1 MSTFIPPTPAAHKSA
16 EQHEEPSE
24 QDSFNHLLFKVLR
37 LTSEQ
42 VQDLND
48 WMKHQGIP
56 NVHEVIAQNFR
67 KPHALEDDLQ
77 FIREDK
83 PCHIQSN
90 VMISL
95 SLMITYIKHLR
106 YSAKTKYFGPFYYI
120 QIDPQ
125 DYDEWR
131 TTPPEEEV
139 HFQTPSKLGSPAT
152 PRSMATSVAS
162 ESYITLSNFKKGIK
176 RDASAYPIFKNERY
190 YNTFIRHFKATAKA
204 QGLNSLMDPN
214 FTPGS
219 DEYEQQLFQDQQ
231 DFLYSVLISSL
242 KTDFSEALVKDHEGD
257 AQLII
262 ELLHE
267 HHTGNS
273 QYSRSEINRITKYLT
288 NIKLD
293 DTWRGTNESF
303 LMHYN
308 DQLRLLDSLVDSDE
322 KLPDNTRV
330 TFLESAVESVPDL
343 RRVKITDNVL
353 QAQLDSTRPITYR
366 SYFDL
371 LKDAA
376 FHLDQ
381 ATKRGSKIRRTN
393 VHFSGPN
400 NEDDHQNLTSD
411 DHQVIQQE
419 DVCNEPPEPLSYSV
433 FQSHF
438 QGSSTSSTQKIFL
451 PKPIWEKLSK
461 DQQQMIIDHNR
472 SLPKSGSSSISTPN
486 KSPSPLPHK
495 PTPQQ
500 TAKSQQVHTH
510 QSDEST
516 ADTTKIETTP
526 SDPLLAM
533 VHQSIHTSN
542 DDASDITKVLSAK
555 RSRQI
560 QVCKHYIFQH
570 ANHTNNQLV
579 DHGANGGLAGS
590 DMRVI
595 YKTHRKIN
603 ISGIDNHEVNGLDV
617 VTAATL
623 LNTSL
628 GKVIGIFNEYAHLG
642 KGSSIHSSGQLE
654 WFKTHVD
661 EKSIKVGGTQL
672 ITTLEGYSVPLLIK
686 DGLAYATSLG
696 RPTDQDMDT
705 YPHVFFTSPDE
716 WDPSVLDHDPPPL
729 DGLDPSQVLDQ
740 PFGDPMFDAYGD
752 FNERIIANLNIH
764 LDAPPED
771 YGSYIAN
778 LHQGSSQEPDWNALR
793 PFFAWTSPSSIQD
806 TFNVTTRHGSAPH
819 TQDYI
824 KKHFKSRNPVF
835 NIPRC
840 SEAVATD
847 TIFSDT
853 PAVDDGS
860 TMAQFFCGRDTLV
873 CDAYGIKSTKQFI
886 NTLSDNIRKR
896 GAMDTLISDGGKYEI
911 SKRVTD
917 LLRSLFIQD
926 YQSEPYHQHQ
936 NKAENR
942 FGLAKRY
949 TNTVMNTSGCPAFCW
964 LLCLQYICVVLNHLA
979 SPTLQGICPVQALEG
994 TTPDISFLLHF
1005 SFYEPVYYRIDS
1017 SEPDLNFPSSSNEKK
1032 GYWVGFA
1039 DNQGDSLTWR
1049 ILTEDTQKIIIRS
1062 GVRSAL
1068 RTTTNQRLASP
1079 SGEGTTLP
1087 FPIPYSQ
1094 SQNSLPLDPLDA
1106 STPNFEH
1113 FVKSQ
1118 TGEDEDN
1125 PIPMANIDIPNLLG
1139 RSFLLPP
1146 EDNGE
1151 RHMAKV
1157 IDIDDHGQTLE
1168 DLIFKLKINKDQAEE
1183 IMSYNQL
1190 MDYIQKGTDAEE
1202 DPDSLFKFRDIVAH
1216 QGPLE
1221 STDPN
1226 HKGSKYNVMVEW
1238 ESGEVTYEPLT
1249 LISKDDP
1256 ITCAVY
1262 AKKHDL
1268 LDTTGWKHLKR
1279 YAKTSKRL
1287 IRAVKQSRIRQVR
1300 ASVRYQHGFQV
1311 PKDYNDA
1318 MRLDKENGNTHWQD
1332 AMDLELTQ
1340 IHEYKVFKDTGKAKF
1355 HNGKVVTPDGFQK
1368 IRVHF
1373 AYAVKHDGRFKARL
1387 VADGHLTKEPVE
1399 SIYSGVVSLRSLRMV
1414 VFLSQLNNL
1423 EIWGADVGNAY
1434 LEAYTDE
1441 KLCIM
1446 AGPEL
1451 KELQGHLLIMVK
1463 ALYGTRSG
1471 GARWHDRLFDILQE
1485 MKFKPSKADP
1495 DVWMR
1500 PEPGGTCY
1508 EYIAVYVDD
1517 LAIAAKDS
1525 QAFCNELKKKY
1536 NLKLKGVGPLDY
1548 HLGCTYKKDPDGTL
1562 AADPRRYVNK
1572 ILESFERMFKE
1583 KPRKSRP
1590 PLEGGDHPELDT
1602 SELCDEHQTKQFQ
1615 TLIGQLQW
1623 LISLGRFD
1631 IAVHVMSLSR
1641 FRAQPRKG
1649 HLDRAK
1655 RIIGYLLFLPDG
1667 AIRFRTGEPDFSS
1680 LKDQEYDWTR
1690 TVYSGACEQ
1699 IPHDIPKHLGK
1710 HVQTTHY
1717 VDANLH
1723 HDLATGKAVTAAL
1736 HFLNQTPIDAYTKR
1750 QSTVETATYGSE
1762 FVAARTAVDQIIDIR
1777 TTLIY
1782 LGVPIRDKSYMFG
1795 DNKSVVTSSTIPNS
1809 TISKRHHL
1817 ASYHRVREAI
1827 AAKFIS
1833 FHWKD
1838 GKSNPADI
1846 LSKHWEFAT
1855 VWPMLKPILFWR
1867 GETATQLKGSDRIPS
1882 TTPAAEPP
1890 RDAKDSGSARSH
1902 STHLE
1907 TSSSTDPKRSP
1918 TQSVTRYQDQIS
1930 VRCTRWTLRMPSF
1943 TRAPHAQPSLS
1954 NFTRRDSD
1962 FGEPTRS
1969 RGTTRL
1975 EQNFPTSPQNKKTKL
1990 THRSLYMSLRT
2001 ILTPHVN

>member
-1 MSTFIPPTPAAHKSA
+1 MSTFIPPTPAATKSA

-48 WMKHQGIP
+48 WMIHRGTP
-56 NVHEVIAQNFR
+56 NVHEVIVQSFHR
-67 KPHALEDDLQ
+67 PHALEDDLH
-77 FIREDK
+77 FIRENK
-83 PCHIQSN
+83 TCYIKAH
-90 VMISL
+90 VMVSL

-106 YSAKTKYFGPFYYI
+106 YSGKATHFGPFYYI

-131 TTPPEEEV
+131 ISTPEEEI

-152 PRSMATSVAS
+152 PRSVATSQTS
-162 ESYITLSNFKKGIK
+162 ESYITLTNFKKGIK
-176 RDASAYPIFKNERY
+176 RDASAYPILKNERY
-190 YNTFIRHFKATAKA
+190 NNAFIRHFKATAKA
-204 QGLNSLMDPN
+204 QGLNTLMDPN

-219 DEYEQQLFQDQQ
+219 DEYEQQLFQEQQ

-257 AQLII
+257 AQLIL

-303 LMHYN
+303 LMHNN
-308 DQLRLLDSLVDSDE
+308 DQLCLLDSLVDSDG

-330 TFLESAVESVPDL
+330 TFLESAVDSVPDL

-353 QAQLDSTRPITYR
+353 QAQLDSTKPISYR

-381 ATKRGSKIRRTN
+381 ATKRGNKIRHTN

-400 NEDDHQNLTSD
+400 DEDEHQNLSPD
-411 DHQVIQQE
+411 DTQVIQQQ
-419 DVCNEPPEPLSYSV
+419 DVSSEPPEPLSYSV

-438 QGSSTSSTQKIFL
+438 QGSSTSNTQKIFL

-472 SLPKSGSSSISTPN
+472 SLPKSGSSSLSTPN

-510 QSDEST
+510 QSDQST
-516 ADTTKIETTP
+516 ADTTKVEATP

-533 VHQSIHTSN
+533 VHQSLHTSD
-542 DDASDITKVLSAK
+542 DDASDISKVLSAK

-560 QVCKHYIFQH
+560 QVCKCYIFQH

-579 DHGANGGLAGS
+579 DRGANGGLAGS

-603 ISGIDNHEVNGLDV
+603 ISGIDNHDVTGLDV

-628 GKVIGIFNEYAHLG
+628 GKVIGIFNEYAYLG

-654 WFKTHVD
+654 WVKTLVD

-672 ITTLEGYSVPLLIK
+672 ITTLDGYSVPLLIR

-696 RPTDQDMDT
+696 RPTDQDMDI

-716 WDPSVLDHDPPPL
+716 WDPSVLDHDPLHL
-729 DGLDPSQVLDQ
+729 DGLDSSQVSDQ
-740 PFGDPMFDAYGD
+740 TFGDPMFDAYGD
-752 FNERIIANLNIH
+752 FNERIIANLNIL
-764 LDAPPED
+764 LDAPPGD
-771 YGSYIAN
+771 CGSYTSTSSVSTVN
-778 LHQGSSQEPDWNALR
+778 LHQSSPQEPDWNALR
-793 PFFAWTSPSSIQD
+793 PFFAWTSPSSIKD
-806 TFNVTTRHGSAPH
+806 TFNVTTRHGTALH

-835 NIPRC
+835 NIPRR

-917 LLRSLFIQD
+917 LLWSLFIQD

-936 NKAENR
+936 NKAEIH

-949 TNTVMNTSGCPAFCW
+949 TNTVMNTSGCTACCW

-1087 FPIPYSQ
+1087 FPIPYPQQ

-1106 STPNFEH
+1106 STPNFEQI
-1113 FVKSQ
+1113 VKSQ

-1151 RHMAKV
+1151 RHKAKI

-1168 DLIFKLKINKDQAEE
+1168 DIKFKLKINKDQAEE

-1190 MDYIQKGTDAEE
+1190 MDYIQKG
-1202 DPDSLFKFRDIVAH
+1202 
-1216 QGPLE
+1216 
-1221 STDPN
+1221 
-1226 HKGSKYNVMVEW
+1226 
-1238 ESGEVTYEPLT
+1238 
-1249 LISKDDP
+1249 
-1256 ITCAVY
+1256 
-1262 AKKHDL
+1262 
-1268 LDTTGWKHLKR
+1268 
-1279 YAKTSKRL
+1279 
-1287 IRAVKQSRIRQVR
+1287 
-1300 ASVRYQHGFQV
+1300 
-1311 PKDYNDA
+1311 
-1318 MRLDKENGNTHWQD
+1318 
-1332 AMDLELTQ
+1332 
-1340 IHEYKVFKDTGKAKF
+1340 
-1355 HNGKVVTPDGFQK
+1355 
-1368 IRVHF
+1368 
-1373 AYAVKHDGRFKARL
+1373 
-1387 VADGHLTKEPVE
+1387 KEPVE

-1434 LEAYTDE
+1434 LEASTDE

-1446 AGPEL
+1446 AGPEF

-1485 MKFKPSKADP
+1485 LKFKPSKADP

-1517 LAIAAKDS
+1517 LAIAAKDP

-1536 NLKLKGVGPLDY
+1536 NLKLKGVGPLEY

-1572 ILESFERMFKE
+1572 IFESYEMMFNE

-1602 SELCDEHQTKQFQ
+1602 SELCHDHQTKQFQ

-1623 LISLGRFD
+1623 FISLGRFD
-1631 IAVHVMSLSR
+1631 ITVHVMSLSR

-1655 RIIGYLLFLPDG
+1655 RIVGYLLFLPDG
-1667 AIRFRTGEPDFSS
+1667 QSDSELGS
-1680 LKDQEYDWTR
+1680 LT
-1690 TVYSGACEQ
+1690 S
-1699 IPHDIPKHLGK
+1699 HL
-1710 HVQTTHY
+1710 
-1717 VDANLH
+1717 
-1723 HDLATGKAVTAAL
+1723 
-1736 HFLNQTPIDAYTKR
+1736 
-1750 QSTVETATYGSE
+1750 
-1762 FVAARTAVDQIIDIR
+1762 
-1777 TTLIY
+1777 
-1782 LGVPIRDKSYMFG
+1782 
-1795 DNKSVVTSSTIPNS
+1795 
-1809 TISKRHHL
+1809 
-1817 ASYHRVREAI
+1817 
-1827 AAKFIS
+1827 
-1833 FHWKD
+1833 
-1838 GKSNPADI
+1838 
-1846 LSKHWEFAT
+1846 
-1855 VWPMLKPILFWR
+1855 
-1867 GETATQLKGSDRIPS
+1867 
-1882 TTPAAEPP
+1882 
-1890 RDAKDSGSARSH
+1890 
-1902 STHLE
+1902 
-1907 TSSSTDPKRSP
+1907 
-1918 TQSVTRYQDQIS
+1918 
-1930 VRCTRWTLRMPSF
+1930 
-1943 TRAPHAQPSLS
+1943 
-1954 NFTRRDSD
+1954 
-1962 FGEPTRS
+1962 
-1969 RGTTRL
+1969 
-1975 EQNFPTSPQNKKTKL
+1975 
-1990 THRSLYMSLRT
+1990 
-2001 ILTPHVN
+2001 

>member
-1 MSTFIPPTPAAHKSA
+1 MSTFIPPTPAANKSA
-16 EQHEEPSE
+16 EQHGEPSE

-48 WMKHQGIP
+48 WMKHRGIP

-83 PCHIQSN
+83 PCYIQSN

-381 ATKRGSKIRRTN
+381 ATKRGSKIRHTN

-472 SLPKSGSSSISTPN
+472 SLPKSGSSSISMPN

-533 VHQSIHTSN
+533 VHQSIHTSD

-579 DHGANGGLAGS
+579 DCGANGGLAGS
-590 DMRVI
+590 DMSVI

-752 FNERIIANLNIH
+752 FNERIIANLNIL

-835 NIPRC
+835 NIPRR

-949 TNTVMNTSGCPAFCW
+949 TNTVMNTSGCPACCW

-979 SPTLQGICPVQALEG
+979 SKTLQGICPVQALEG

-1068 RTTTNQRLASP
+1068 RTTTNQHLASP

-1094 SQNSLPLDPLDA
+1094 QSQNSLPLDPVDA
-1106 STPNFEH
+1106 SNPNFEH

-1139 RSFLLPP
+1139 RSFFLPP

-1168 DLIFKLKINKDQAEE
+1168 DIKFKLKINKDQAEE

-1238 ESGEVTYEPLT
+1238 ESGEVTYELLT

-1300 ASVRYQHGFQV
+1300 ASARYQHGFRV

-1373 AYAVKHDGRFKARL
+1373 VYAVKHDGRFKARL

-1414 VFLSQLNNL
+1414 VFLSQLNKL

-1446 AGPEL
+1446 AGPEF

-1485 MKFKPSKADP
+1485 LKFKPSKADL

-1517 LAIAAKDS
+1517 LAIAAKDP

-1536 NLKLKGVGPLDY
+1536 NLKLKGVGPLEY

-1572 ILESFERMFKE
+1572 ILESYERMFKE

-1623 LISLGRFD
+1623 LISLGHFD

-1641 FRAQPRKG
+1641 FRAQPRMG

-1655 RIIGYLLFLPDG
+1655 RIVGYLLFLPDG
-1667 AIRFRTGEPDFSS
+1667 AIRFRIGEPDFSS

-1699 IPHDIPKHLGK
+1699 IPHDIPKPLGK

-1762 FVAARTAVDQIIDIR
+1762 FVAARTAVDQIIDIC
-1777 TTLIY
+1777 TTLRY

-1817 ASYHRVREAI
+1817 ASYH
-1827 AAKFIS
+1827 
-1833 FHWKD
+1833 
-1838 GKSNPADI
+1838 
-1846 LSKHWEFAT
+1846 
-1855 VWPMLKPILFWR
+1855 
-1867 GETATQLKGSDRIPS
+1867 
-1882 TTPAAEPP
+1882 
-1890 RDAKDSGSARSH
+1890 
-1902 STHLE
+1902 
-1907 TSSSTDPKRSP
+1907 
-1918 TQSVTRYQDQIS
+1918 
-1930 VRCTRWTLRMPSF
+1930 
-1943 TRAPHAQPSLS
+1943 
-1954 NFTRRDSD
+1954 
-1962 FGEPTRS
+1962 
-1969 RGTTRL
+1969 
-1975 EQNFPTSPQNKKTKL
+1975 
-1990 THRSLYMSLRT
+1990 
-2001 ILTPHVN
+2001 